1 MDVLVCNLSGIIIGN
16 IFLKTLENKEY
27 NWIGLR
33 NQVGYPKKM
42 KRIIAQFSPYSWVT
56 FSWQPK
62 ANIFRWVWW
71 VIRLIYMTHVTCI
84 FSVSMIIIMILLTEL
99 NCFYLKFVMWAQPD
113 HPYVLGRLCFMACM
127 GAVALRLVF
136 KILSVILR

>member
-1 MDVLVCNLSGIIIGN
+1 MTIQVFFGVKYGLLWTFYLEHQLANFSECWWDHWIMDVLVCNLSGIVIGN

-62 ANIFRWVWW
+62 ANIFRWVW
-71 VIRLIYMTHVTCI
+71 
-84 FSVSMIIIMILLTEL
+84 
-99 NCFYLKFVMWAQPD
+99 
-113 HPYVLGRLCFMACM
+113 
-127 GAVALRLVF
+127 
-136 KILSVILR
+136 